1 MEDLG
6 GAQLLNLTELI
17 SYEIAINNGK
27 LGSGY
32 FY

>member
-1 MEDLG
+1 MEDLR

-17 SYEIAINNGK
+17 SYEVAINNGK
-27 LGSGY
+27 LGYDY